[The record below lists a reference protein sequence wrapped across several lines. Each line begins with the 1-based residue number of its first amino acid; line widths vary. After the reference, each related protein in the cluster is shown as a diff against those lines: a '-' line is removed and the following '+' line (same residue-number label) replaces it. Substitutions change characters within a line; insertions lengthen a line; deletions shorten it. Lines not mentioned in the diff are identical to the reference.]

1 MTRKDPDPD
10 KLAERVAILETDM
23 KWIKHKLE
31 TIDRRT
37 WYTLGSVIAFGIL
50 SIIIALIGL
59 IPK

>member
-10 KLAERVAILETDM
+10 KLAERVTILETDM